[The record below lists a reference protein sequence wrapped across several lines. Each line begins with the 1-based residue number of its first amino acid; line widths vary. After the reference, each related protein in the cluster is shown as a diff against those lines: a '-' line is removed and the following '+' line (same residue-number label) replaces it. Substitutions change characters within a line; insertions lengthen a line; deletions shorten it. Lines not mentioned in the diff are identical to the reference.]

1 MVRLIL
7 ADDHKL
13 IRDGVK
19 ALLDS
24 AQVTVV
30 GEAATGIELVELL
43 RDTPADVVLLDINMP
58 DMDGFEAL
66 TAIRAQYPDVKVLV
80 LSMLDHERYVH
91 QMMELGAN
99 GYVLKNAGKEEL
111 QLAITL
117 VANGTTYIS
126 SNVAI
131 DLLRKANNQNPN
143 FALYGFSTDGRGN
156 HNGHHKELS
165 KRELEV
171 LNLISEG
178 YTNAE
183 IAEKLFT
190 SKRTIETHR
199 QNLLEKTQTKNTAAL
214 IKYAVLNGLIS

>member
-19 ALLDS
+19 ALLDG
-24 AQVTVV
+24 QPDGVDIV
-30 GEAATGIELVELL
+30 GEAASGKELVEILGHAA
-43 RDTPADVVLLDINMP
+43 ADVVLLDINMP

-66 TAIRAQYPDVKVLV
+66 RLVKQQHPDVKVLV

-91 QMMELGAN
+91 QMMELGAS

-111 QLAITL
+111 RLAIKL

-126 SNVAI
+126 SHVTL
-131 DLLRKANNQNPN
+131 DLLRKASYTMQQDQPKE
-143 FALYGFSTDGRGN
+143 RP
-156 HNGHHKELS
+156 HKELS

-178 YTNAE
+178 YTNAD

-199 QNLLEKTQTKNTAAL
+199 QNLLEKTHTKNTAAL
-214 IKYAVLNGLIS
+214 IKYAVLNGIIN